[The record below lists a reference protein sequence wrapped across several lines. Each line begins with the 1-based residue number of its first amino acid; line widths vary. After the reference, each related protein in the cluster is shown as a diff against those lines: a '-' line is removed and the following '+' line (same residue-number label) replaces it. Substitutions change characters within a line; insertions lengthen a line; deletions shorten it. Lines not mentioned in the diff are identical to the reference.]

1 MYTKI
6 IHFLIIACW
15 LLPTGCSDENQP
27 DNPAPEILLH
37 EAQNITRTSAQL
49 TGTVN
54 ASSNSKTDRYRFRY
68 GTSLKM
74 EQMDEQSLKNSH
86 VSTELQDLIPGTTYY
101 YCLEAGNKKYL
112 KQSPIYSFTTIP
124 NKVPKVDKISFLGQG
139 PISIILQC
147 AITDN
152 GGETII
158 KSGFCYT
165 KINGE
170 EYELSAPLSDSN
182 QWQLRIGDLEKDTKY
197 TVRAFAENKI
207 GRAYSEP
214 YHFQTGNAVILTNA
228 GTLPEIISE
237 KEKKQYSTLNIAG
250 PLNGTDIRFI
260 REMSGKDITGNPTS
274 GILQRL
280 DLTDAFIVSGG
291 LSYDE
296 SRYTEDYTIGYGM
309 FGELEVLKEIK
320 LPTST
325 LIIEQNAFKNSMA
338 LTELSIPCN
347 TEELTP
353 STGCKNLSH
362 ISIAPANTHYI
373 SIDGVVYNKSGE
385 VLVWFPEG
393 ITRDKIQF
401 SPTLKSIGDYALQK
415 CKISSIVLPNSL
427 SSIGKQAFCES
438 GIESVTLPDGLR
450 NVSTGLFQNC
460 KSLTSVTLGSKC
472 ESISAYCFDGCPLQ
486 HLYVKASTPPVCHSE
501 TFSGAESIFTDC
513 VLHIPAESRTQYR
526 NHNIWKQFLHIE
538 GVTF

>member
-6 IHFLIIACW
+6 IYFLIIACW
-15 LLPTGCSDENQP
+15 LLHTGCSDENQP
-27 DNPAPEILLH
+27 DNPAPEILLR
-37 EAQNITRTSAQL
+37 EAQDITRTSARL

-68 GTSLKM
+68 GTSLQM

-124 NKVPKVDKISFLGQG
+124 NEVPKVDKINFLGQG

-158 KSGFCYT
+158 ENGFCYT
-165 KINGE
+165 KTNGE

-182 QWQLRIGDLEKDTKY
+182 QWQLRIGDLEKDTQY

-214 YHFQTGNAVILTNA
+214 YHFQTGSAVILTSA
-228 GTLPEIISE
+228 GTLPKIIGEEE
-237 KEKKQYSTLNIAG
+237 KNEYSTLNIVG

-260 REMSGKDITGNPTS
+260 REMSGKDITGNPTP
-274 GILQRL
+274 GILQQL
-280 DLTDAFIVSGG
+280 DLTDALIVSGG
-291 LSYDE
+291 MSYDE
-296 SRYTEDYTIGYGM
+296 SRHTEDHTIGYGM
-309 FGELEVLKEIK
+309 FGELEVLKEIE
-320 LPTST
+320 LPAST
-325 LIIEQNAFKNSMA
+325 LIIEQNAFKNSTA
-338 LTELSIPCN
+338 LTKLSIPSN
-347 TEELTP
+347 TEILTP

-362 ISIAPANTHYI
+362 ISIASGNTHYT
-373 SIDGVVYNKSGE
+373 SMDGVVYNKSGE
-385 VLVWFPEG
+385 ILVWFPEG
-393 ITRDKIQF
+393 IMGANIQF

-415 CKISSIVLPNSL
+415 CKIRSIVLPNSL

-438 GIESVTLPDGLR
+438 EIESVILPDGLR
-450 NVSTGLFQNC
+450 SVSTGLFQNC

-472 ESISAYCFDGCPLQ
+472 ESISAYCFDNCPLQ

-501 TFSGAESIFTDC
+501 TFNGAESIFANC
-513 VLHIPAESRTQYR
+513 ILHIPPESRTQYR
-526 NHNIWKQFLHIE
+526 NHNIWKQFFHIE
-538 GVTF
+538 GVAF